1 VRGSRARRSPGASAD
16 PVLRSLH
23 ALLTLVLVFALA
35 ACGRGGEDAGGRAGA
50 AGHGPTATL
59 WVTHDRGATVVVD
72 AAVPAGLNAI
82 EALKQH
88 AEVETRYGGRFVQ
101 AIDGA
106 EGSLER
112 RQDWFYFV
120 NGIEADLG
128 GAEVTVRAGDVVW
141 WDLRSWREE
150 MRQPVVVG
158 AFPEPF
164 LHGWNG
170 RRRPAEVRAPAELA
184 AVAEPLL
191 AVLGGAGGGEGEPN
205 VLVLEVDPDA
215 DGATLAAT
223 RGPRNDSPVTFTLR
237 GSEAAVRAAAEAL
250 ASDPDVVRFRYDA
263 RFDAEGKVV
272 P

>member
-1 VRGSRARRSPGASAD
+1 VRRTRV
-16 PVLRSLH
+16 VLLA
-23 ALLTLVLVFALA
+23 ALALSLA
-35 ACGRGGEDAGGRAGA
+35 ACGGAGGDGGAPADA

-59 WVTHDRGATVVVD
+59 WVTHDRGAKVVVD

-106 EGSLER
+106 EGSLAR
-112 RQDWFYFV
+112 RQDWFYFL

-141 WDLRSWREE
+141 WDFRSWRGE

-170 RRRPAEVRAPAELA
+170 KRRPAEVRAPAELA
-184 AVAEPLL
+184 EAAEPLL
-191 AVLGGAGGGEGEPN
+191 AVLGGARGNGEPN
-205 VLVLEVDPDA
+205 LFVLEVDPDA

-237 GSEAAVRAAAEAL
+237 GSEPAVRAAAEAL
-250 ASDPDVVRFRYDA
+250 ASDPDVIRFRYDA
-263 RFDAEGKVV
+263 RFDERGNVV